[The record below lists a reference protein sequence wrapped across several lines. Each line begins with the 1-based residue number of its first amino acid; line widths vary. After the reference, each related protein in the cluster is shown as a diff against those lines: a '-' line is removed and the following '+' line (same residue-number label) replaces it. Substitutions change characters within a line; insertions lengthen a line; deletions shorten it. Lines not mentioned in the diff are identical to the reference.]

1 MGKKEKTTKK
11 TPSDGEDLKR
21 EQKLQAI
28 VLADSFMKT
37 FRPISWEKPKV
48 TTLRMYCLYNYPL
61 WLNFQVLMPL
71 VNTPMLDYTIDFL
84 AQNNVREVTQR
95 CPDIKS
101 IHLIGMQCSDICF
114 LCVAC

>member
-11 TPSDGEDLKR
+11 TAADGEDLKR

-48 TTLRMYCLYNYPL
+48 
-61 WLNFQVLMPL
+61 
-71 VNTPMLDYTIDFL
+71 
-84 AQNNVREVTQR
+84 VTKHMF
-95 CPDIKS
+95 IFYGS
-101 IHLIGMQCSDICF
+101 
-114 LCVAC
+114 A